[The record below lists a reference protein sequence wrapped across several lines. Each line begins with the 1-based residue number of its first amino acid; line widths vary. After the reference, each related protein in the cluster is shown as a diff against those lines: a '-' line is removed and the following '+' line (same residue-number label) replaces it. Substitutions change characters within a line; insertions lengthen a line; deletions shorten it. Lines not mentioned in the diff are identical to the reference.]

1 MTYMAR
7 LDCLPGD
14 GAQAR
19 AHLQWGMALG
29 ALPFTSAGPCVRPDR
44 PPQPHLQ
51 RCPSTSPP
59 SASEDLLSWQMWDKH
74 PPLGDLLASQG

>member
-19 AHLQWGMALG
+19 AHLQRGMALG
-29 ALPFTSAGPCVRPDR
+29 ALPFTSAGPW
-44 PPQPHLQ
+44 
-51 RCPSTSPP
+51 CPSRQTSSASPP
-59 SASEDLLSWQMWDKH
+59 AMSLHISTIRL
-74 PPLGDLLASQG
+74 